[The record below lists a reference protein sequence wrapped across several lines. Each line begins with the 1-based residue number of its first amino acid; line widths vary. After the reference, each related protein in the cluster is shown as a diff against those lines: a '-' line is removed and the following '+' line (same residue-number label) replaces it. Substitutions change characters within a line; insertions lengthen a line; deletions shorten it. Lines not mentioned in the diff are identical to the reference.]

1 MQYSQILKPENR
13 VILISG
19 VSSGIGLAI
28 AKYLLNE
35 GYSLSLGVRN
45 IEKTIE
51 LLSKCKSQ
59 NYIINKF
66 EATELKTIDSWVDNT
81 IKRFGCH
88 ELLSVKTEKH
98 MCSLLVLKWNSL
110 RRNVLV
116 QNQYI
121 RFSSTVC
128 IVVGKN

>member
-19 VSSGIGLAI
+19 ASSGIGLAI
-28 AKYLLNE
+28 AKFLLNE

-59 NYIINKF
+59 NYIVNKF
-66 EATELKTIDSWVDNT
+66 EATELNTIDSWVDNT
-81 IKRFGCH
+81 IKRFGQIDGLINNAGILKIVSFDEGEIE
-88 ELLSVKTEKH
+88 EL
-98 MCSLLVLKWNSL
+98 
-110 RRNVLV
+110 
-116 QNQYI
+116 
-121 RFSSTVC
+121 
-128 IVVGKN
+128 